1 MLLWTEWCYWLC
13 PLLLLACVFIIKF
26 TFCQLRASRE
36 KPVVHEQGRKWSEPW
51 LPLFLLTKYFYRTT
65 STQDRNWKKCWSLL
79 QAMIFSLWWQKRRHD
94 LAGVMRAK
102 LSWCH
107 ATKRNKSHLAI
118 WGPTFLT
125 AWTDAILGLQL
136 TSLPPCWWAIT
147 KDSSSASMSLLFDS
161 RGMDWLQVKNKA
173 EIGALSDKLEI
184 HVSINKWMWFRLNMI
199 QRRYMKSTQFVL
211 CKVVANFLPSTQY
224 SEALRITWFDTIV
237 AGRPI
242 YKVRF
247 CRTQPPCH
255 TLTTRKM
262 L

>member
-1 MLLWTEWCYWLC
+1 MMSRNETE
-13 PLLLLACVFIIKF
+13 
-26 TFCQLRASRE
+26 Q
-36 KPVVHEQGRKWSEPW
+36 KPFGNLE
-51 LPLFLLTKYFYRTT
+51 T
-65 STQDRNWKKCWSLL
+65 N
-79 QAMIFSLWWQKRRHD
+79 IFDCL
-94 LAGVMRAK
+94 
-102 LSWCH
+102 
-107 ATKRNKSHLAI
+107 N
-118 WGPTFLT
+118 
-125 AWTDAILGLQL
+125 DAILGLQL
-136 TSLPPCWWAIT
+136 TSLPPCWWTIT
-147 KDSSSASMSLLFDS
+147 KDSSSASMSLLFVS

-247 CRTQPPCH
+247 CRMPPPCH